1 MSARDWDEIPYTDR
15 FNPNLP
21 WGYWLVAQGELDGYP
36 PLTDHTGQT
45 WGSVREYF
53 WEERLGMAA
62 IPRSDT
68 RNQEL
73 EFMLATLVSLDR
85 RVIYTE
91 ERAVDLFGS
100 WDRSRHYL
108 SWLAGQKLLMP
119 QPEADLAADLSPEG
133 RAVLVM
139 LASTRSPDAAP
150 LAIGLPTLKSFH
162 GLAHSPDQAQRDRLI
177 AQQERATLHLQYR
190 FGRKDIAGQPAIV
203 LAGVGLGPNIP
214 LTRVL
219 WSVTFG
225 MPYAR
230 DRMLFWLH
238 ERIDR
243 WPDWG
248 ELAYRQGAR
257 ALSERL
263 MQLAFADRDIGGN

>member
-1 MSARDWDEIPYTDR
+1 VSARDWDEIPYTDR

-21 WGYWLVAQGELDGYP
+21 WGYWLVAQGELDGFP
-36 PLTDHTGQT
+36 PLTDHTGKT
-45 WGSVREYF
+45 WRSVREYF
-53 WEERLGMAA
+53 WTERLSMAA
-62 IPRSDT
+62 IPRTDT

-100 WDRSRHYL
+100 WDRSRHYM

-162 GLAHSPDQAQRDRLI
+162 GLTGTPDQDERDRLI
-177 AQQERATLHLQYR
+177 AAQERATLHLQYR
-190 FGRKDIAGQPAIV
+190 FGRKSIARQPAIV

-219 WSVTFG
+219 WSVRFADD
-225 MPYAR
+225 YAR

-263 MQLAFADRDIGGN
+263 MQLAFADREIGGG

>member
-1 MSARDWDEIPYTDR
+1 VSAHDWIEIPYTDR

-21 WGYWLVAQGELDGYP
+21 WGYWLVAQGELDGLP
-36 PLTDHTGQT
+36 PLIDPLGQR
-45 WGSVREYF
+45 WRSVREYF
-53 WEERLGMAA
+53 WAERLGMAP
-62 IPRSDT
+62 IQRDDV
-68 RNQEL
+68 RNKEL

-100 WDRSRHYL
+100 WDRSRHYM

-119 QPEADLAADLSPEG
+119 QPEASLDADLSPEG

-150 LAIGLPTLKSFH
+150 RAIGLPTLKSFH
-162 GLAHSPDQAQRDRLI
+162 GLAGKPDQAERDRLI
-177 AQQERATLHLQYR
+177 AEQERATLQLQYR
-190 FGRKDIAGQPAIV
+190 FGSKDIAEQPAIV

-219 WSVTFG
+219 WSITFADD
-225 MPYAR
+225 YAR

-263 MQLAFADRDIGGN
+263 MQFAFADREIGGD

>member
-1 MSARDWDEIPYTDR
+1 
-15 FNPNLP
+15 
-21 WGYWLVAQGELDGYP
+21 
-36 PLTDHTGQT
+36 
-45 WGSVREYF
+45 
-53 WEERLGMAA
+53 MAA

-219 WSVTFG
+219 WSVTFADD
-225 MPYAR
+225 YAR

>member
-21 WGYWLVAQGELDGYP
+21 WGYWLVAQGELDGLP
-36 PLTDHTGQT
+36 PLTDHTGQR
-45 WGSVREYF
+45 WRSVREYF
-53 WEERLGMAA
+53 WASRLGMAA
-62 IPRSDT
+62 IPRDDT
-68 RNQEL
+68 RNEEL

-85 RVIYTE
+85 RVIHTE
-91 ERAVDLFGS
+91 ERALDLFGS

-108 SWLAGQKLLMP
+108 SWLAGLKMLMP
-119 QPEADLAADLSPEG
+119 QTVADQNAELSPEG
-133 RAVLVM
+133 HAVLLM
-139 LASTRSPDAAP
+139 LASTRSPNAAP

-162 GLAHSPDQAQRDRLI
+162 GLSGTPDQDEHDRLI
-177 AQQERATLHLQYR
+177 AAQERATLHLQYR

-203 LAGVGLGPNIP
+203 LAGAGLGPNIP
-214 LTRVL
+214 LSRVL
-219 WSVTFG
+219 WSITFADD
-225 MPYAR
+225 YAR

-263 MQLAFADRDIGGN
+263 MQLAFADRQIGGD

>member
-1 MSARDWDEIPYTDR
+1 MSARDWDEVPYEET

-21 WGYWLVAQGELDGYP
+21 WGYWLVAQGELDGLP
-36 PLTDHTGQT
+36 PLTDHTGQR
-45 WGSVREYF
+45 WRSVREYF
-53 WEERLGMAA
+53 WVSRLGMAP
-62 IPRSDT
+62 IPRDDV

-85 RVIYTE
+85 RVIPTE
-91 ERAVDLFGS
+91 ERALDLFGS

-119 QPEADLAADLSPEG
+119 QTVADLNAELSPEG
-133 RAVLVM
+133 HAVLLM

-162 GLAHSPDQAQRDRLI
+162 GLTGTPDQDERDRLI
-177 AQQERATLHLQYR
+177 AAQERATRHLQYR
-190 FGRKDIAGQPAIV
+190 FGRKDITGQPAIV

-219 WSVTFG
+219 WSLTFADD
-225 MPYAR
+225 YAR

-243 WPDWG
+243 WLDWG
-248 ELAYRQGAR
+248 ALAYRQGAR

-263 MQLAFADRDIGGN
+263 IQLAFADRRIDGN

>member
-1 MSARDWDEIPYTDR
+1 M
-15 FNPNLP
+15 
-21 WGYWLVAQGELDGYP
+21 
-36 PLTDHTGQT
+36 
-45 WGSVREYF
+45 
-53 WEERLGMAA
+53 
-62 IPRSDT
+62 
-68 RNQEL
+68 RNRPGTAL
-73 EFMLATLVSLDR
+73 
-85 RVIYTE
+85 
-91 ERAVDLFGS
+91 
-100 WDRSRHYL
+100 
-108 SWLAGQKLLMP
+108 
-119 QPEADLAADLSPEG
+119 
-133 RAVLVM
+133 
-139 LASTRSPDAAP
+139 LAS

-219 WSVTFG
+219 WSVTFADD
-225 MPYAR
+225 YAR

>member
-1 MSARDWDEIPYTDR
+1 MSAHDWDEIPYTDR
-15 FNPNLP
+15 FNPALP
-21 WGYWLVAQGELDGYP
+21 WGYWLVAQGELDGLP
-36 PLTDHTGQT
+36 PLTDHTGQR
-45 WGSVREYF
+45 WRSVREYF
-53 WEERLGMAA
+53 WVSRLAMAP
-62 IPRSDT
+62 IPRDDV
-68 RNQEL
+68 RNEEL

-85 RVIYTE
+85 RVIPTE
-91 ERAVDLFGS
+91 ERALDLFGS

-108 SWLAGQKLLMP
+108 SWLAGQKLLMS
-119 QPEADLAADLSPEG
+119 QTVADPNAELSPEG
-133 RAVLVM
+133 HAVLLM

-162 GLAHSPDQAQRDRLI
+162 GLGDTPDQEERDRLI
-177 AQQERATLHLQYR
+177 AAQERATLHLQYR

-219 WSVTFG
+219 WSISFADD
-225 MPYAR
+225 YAR

-263 MQLAFADRDIGGN
+263 MQLAFADRRIGGG

>member
-1 MSARDWDEIPYTDR
+1 MSAHDWIEIPYTDR

-21 WGYWLVAQGELDGYP
+21 WGYWLVAQGELDGLP
-36 PLTDHTGQT
+36 PLIDPLGQR
-45 WGSVREYF
+45 WRSVREYF
-53 WEERLGMAA
+53 WAERLGMAP
-62 IPRSDT
+62 IQRDDV
-68 RNQEL
+68 RNKEL

-100 WDRSRHYL
+100 WDRSRHYM

-119 QPEADLAADLSPEG
+119 QPEASLDADLSPEG

-150 LAIGLPTLKSFH
+150 RAIGLPTLKSFH
-162 GLAHSPDQAQRDRLI
+162 GLAGKPDQAERDRLI
-177 AQQERATLHLQYR
+177 AEHERATLQLQYR
-190 FGRKDIAGQPAIV
+190 FESKDIAAQPAIV

-219 WSVTFG
+219 WSITFADD
-225 MPYAR
+225 YAR

-263 MQLAFADRDIGGN
+263 MQFAFADREIGGD

>member
-1 MSARDWDEIPYTDR
+1 MNRHGEGKERERSALASP
-15 FNPNLP
+15 
-21 WGYWLVAQGELDGYP
+21 
-36 PLTDHTGQT
+36 
-45 WGSVREYF
+45 VR
-53 WEERLGMAA
+53 
-62 IPRSDT
+62 
-68 RNQEL
+68 Q
-73 EFMLATLVSLDR
+73 
-85 RVIYTE
+85 
-91 ERAVDLFGS
+91 
-100 WDRSRHYL
+100 
-108 SWLAGQKLLMP
+108 
-119 QPEADLAADLSPEG
+119 ADLNADLSPEG

-150 LAIGLPTLKSFH
+150 LAIGLPTLKSFN
-162 GLAHSPDQAQRDRLI
+162 GLAGTPDQDERDRLI
-177 AQQERATLHLQYR
+177 AAQEHASLHLQYR

-219 WSVTFG
+219 WSVTFADD
-225 MPYAR
+225 YAR

-263 MQLAFADRDIGGN
+263 MQLAFADRKIDGG